1 MTSDGKIDEAERW
14 LDKIR
19 NSDHRKDRTAL
30 NDNVNAFLNAVNSI
44 PDHLLEEYQ
53 QKFGLG
59 VTFNDELRPRIFE
72 NVAKK
77 QGNGKALSFI
87 LAFNQE
93 KAKVESDSIG
103 KILSRKRDLDTHRDS
118 QKPNKL
124 VVVVGGIKD
133 PNDDFS
139 VNFPEFSGNVDDV
152 CKKLLDMM
160 KDFVSRLRNQF
171 P

>member
-1 MTSDGKIDEAERW
+1 MTADGKIAEAERW

-30 NDNVNAFLNAVNSI
+30 NDNVNAFLNTVNSI

-53 QKFGLG
+53 QKFYLG
-59 VTFNDELRPRIFE
+59 ITFYDELRPRIFE
-72 NVAKK
+72 DTAKK
-77 QGNGKALSFI
+77 QGNRQALGFI

-93 KAKVESDSIG
+93 KAKIESDPIG
-103 KILSRKRDLDTHRDS
+103 KILTKKRDLDTHRDS

-124 VVVVGGIKD
+124 VAVVGGTKD

-139 VNFPEFSGNVDDV
+139 VNFPEFSGNVDDT

-160 KDFVSRLRNQF
+160 KNFVLRLRTQF